1 MLFFLQLHALIT
13 ICLTKKICNMKTYTI
28 IYVPFGREDKE
39 WIDVQAN
46 SKEEA
51 MNNFKGGMI
60 IQVRE

>member
-1 MLFFLQLHALIT
+1 
-13 ICLTKKICNMKTYTI
+13 MKTFRI
-28 IYVPFGREDKE
+28 IYLPHGREDKE

-46 SKEEA
+46 SKKEA